1 MITEFGEPVNCNLSL
16 LLLQP
21 INMLCIQSCSCAHLG
36 CNKLLFELPLQS
48 HHSLLTSGINMRF
61 YVGEN
66 LIFVICHFDG
76 QLGPQQVVL
85 TMSTCPNALSCCIV
99 IDSLDICVNRLL
111 NTLYLMKCPV
121 SVCVRHLWRFSNL

>member
-1 MITEFGEPVNCNLSL
+1 
-16 LLLQP
+16 
-21 INMLCIQSCSCAHLG
+21 
-36 CNKLLFELPLQS
+36 
-48 HHSLLTSGINMRF
+48 MRF

-99 IDSLDICVNRLL
+99 ID
-111 NTLYLMKCPV
+111 
-121 SVCVRHLWRFSNL
+121 

>member
-1 MITEFGEPVNCNLSL
+1 
-16 LLLQP
+16 
-21 INMLCIQSCSCAHLG
+21 MLCIQTCSFAHLG
-36 CNKLLFELPLQS
+36 CNKLLFELQS
-48 HHSLLTSGINMRF
+48 HHSLPTSGINMRF

-99 IDSLDICVNRLL
+99 ID
-111 NTLYLMKCPV
+111 
-121 SVCVRHLWRFSNL
+121 